1 MSNYDDTPSME
12 EILQRI
18 KTALRDREHKTL
30 SDTVDFTTNRNEI
43 LNKNLNNNESL
54 NQKINNENI
63 FIKPNLNTDKDDIFA
78 LSKDMKINEQQK
90 NIENVFHHIAVL
102 MSNDL
107 NVPYLATRIENWLSN
122 NFFYVY
128 KQYKK

>member
-30 SDTVDFTTNRNEI
+30 SDAVDFTTNHNEI
-43 LNKNLNNNESL
+43 LNKSL
-54 NQKINNENI
+54 DHNASINQEINNENI
-63 FIKPNLNTDKDDIFA
+63 FIKPNLNTDKDDIFV